1 MRAARAPACLRRA
14 RRRAR
19 DVRRAAAERHVA
31 VEALQLRRG
40 VVLLGDLDGGPER
53 AFALVVGGRVADALG
68 EAERETCV
76 HDGHARG

>member
-1 MRAARAPACLRRA
+1 MMDDVL
-14 RRRAR
+14 R
-19 DVRRAAAERHVA
+19 DVRRAAAELKAA
-31 VEALQLRRG
+31 VDALEVRRG
-40 VVLLGDLDGGPER
+40 VVLLHGDLDGGPER